1 MHSRV
6 KRTLQRVHQARSN
19 TSGSIV
25 PLFALLLSVLVGVS
39 GLAMDFIRQE
49 RVRSRVSQAADAA
62 NLAAARASAS
72 AGEVDPSADSAQVI
86 AQAQEIAKNY
96 FFANLADLTS
106 VKIAKLN
113 VTLTQD
119 SGLWKSHID
128 YTATSNTTL
137 SATLGFNKIT
147 ISGSSEAS
155 VTPGF
160 PVLDI
165 AMCVDSTG
173 SMQTSLNAVKN
184 NAMNFY
190 DNLNSALAAK
200 GIQQFPLVR
209 VRMLY
214 FKDFG
219 DTAPGIWDSDPLVTS
234 NFFMLPDEA
243 STFNSFVSPQV
254 ASGGADWAESGLEC
268 LNAAMSSTWM
278 KVGDQPAG
286 FNTKVTDVYPLI
298 VVWTDASTHPLPFTN
313 SLANPAYPSA
323 SVMPR
328 TYGAFRNKWDSAA
341 TIDQTHKQILFFGD
355 PSQDW
360 GDGQTGWLEVKTW
373 QSFTHGGTVEE
384 ANTSMIEF
392 IASGIAK
399 NVRGLRLTN

>member
-1 MHSRV
+1 MHSSV

-25 PLFALLLSVLVGVS
+25 PLFALLLSVLVGAS

-62 NLAAARASAS
+62 NLAAARAAAS

-106 VKIAKLN
+106 VKIARLN

-128 YTATSNTTL
+128 YTATRNTTL

-147 ISGSSEAS
+147 IRGSSEAS

-160 PVLDI
+160 PVLDL

-173 SMQTSLNAVKN
+173 SMQTSLNSVKN

-219 DTAPGIWDSDPLVTS
+219 DTTPGMWDSDPLVTS

-323 SVMPR
+323 SFMPR
-328 TYGAFRNKWDSAA
+328 SYAAFRNKWGSAE

-373 QSFTHGGTVEE
+373 PSFTHDGTVEE